1 MKKTKIFV
9 SYSHQNEEWISEEGK
24 YKLIPWLAKQL
35 DADAEM
41 WTDHALKKLIGEE
54 YTSFIKKRIL
64 ESDIV
69 ILLIS
74 QDFVSSQFI
83 MDVELPLIKQQYK
96 NENIKIIPLLITD
109 VTKKGKEKISWIFDL
124 QTYPNDT
131 KPLIDF
137 ADNDSGWARI
147 KVEILEGIENK
158 IDELRNVRSGKT
170 EKANEPAYTNPPVN
184 KAEKTSTLKKNY
196 DATNAR
202 QQTTSIK
209 TTLAGFPKWIKSV
222 VIAAGIIVFILFPV
236 KILKSCVH
244 NTSHLPQEETTTH
257 QIDSLLHED
266 ENSVND
272 PAADTVAVFSN

>member
-96 NENIKIIPLLITD
+96 NEKIKIIPLLITD
-109 VTKKGKEKISWIFDL
+109 LTKKGKEKISWIFDL

-147 KVEILEGIENK
+147 KVEILEGVENK
-158 IDELRNVRSGKT
+158 IDELRNVRSGQT
-170 EKANEPAYTNPPVN
+170 EKTNEPAYTNPPVN
-184 KAEKTSTLKKNY
+184 KAEKTPPLKGNY
-196 DATNAR
+196 DAANAR
-202 QQTTSIK
+202 QQTSSIK
-209 TTLAGFPKWIKSV
+209 TPVAGFPKWIKSII
-222 VIAAGIIVFILFPV
+222 IAAGIIVFILFPV

-244 NTSHLPQEETTTH
+244 NTSRIPQEETTTH

-272 PAADTVAVFSN
+272 AAADTVALFPN